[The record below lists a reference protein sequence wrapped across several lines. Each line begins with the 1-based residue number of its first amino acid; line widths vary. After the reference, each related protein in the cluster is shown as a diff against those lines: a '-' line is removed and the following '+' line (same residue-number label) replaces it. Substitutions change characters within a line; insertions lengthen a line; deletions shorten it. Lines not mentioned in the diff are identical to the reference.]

1 MSAALRSE
9 WIKAFAGRGARF
21 AYLLLFALTIGFSA
35 FIASGS
41 TTSPRGAFGD
51 NDMVAEALSG
61 VLTATIV
68 AAVIGVVAIG
78 NEYGSG
84 MIATTLA
91 ATPRRSRI
99 VLAKAAIVLL
109 ATTVVGTAAA
119 WAAYFTAR
127 PLQRAGGFV
136 APGYPDPDLTS
147 EPFLRAVFGTG
158 LLIGI
163 VAVFGVGVCAIVK
176 RSAIAIPLVIGSYA
190 VPAMILVNDDVSR
203 MLQRWTPFGGF
214 AIQHTR
220 DRHDY
225 FVSPWRGFAIAA
237 AYAVVALVAGVIV
250 TNRRDV

>member
-1 MSAALRSE
+1 M
-9 WIKAFAGRGARF
+9 GQGVRGARARF

-51 NDMVAEALSG
+51 NDMIAEGLSG

-84 MIATTLA
+84 MIVTTMS

-109 ATTVVGTAAA
+109 ATTVAGTAAA

-147 EPFLRAVFGTG
+147 EPFLARNPRNGPVD
-158 LLIGI
+158 
-163 VAVFGVGVCAIVK
+163 
-176 RSAIAIPLVIGSYA
+176 RSRGRVRRGC
-190 VPAMILVNDDVSR
+190 V
-203 MLQRWTPFGGF
+203 
-214 AIQHTR
+214 R
-220 DRHDY
+220 DRQAQRDRNPARDR
-225 FVSPWRGFAIAA
+225 FVRGP
-237 AYAVVALVAGVIV
+237 GDHP
-250 TNRRDV
+250 RQR